1 MNSQSSLSPSS
12 SQTKP
17 FDTCYE
23 LYDHR
28 NHDEGLPAKE
38 SITEENLNDDG
49 KVSNPKQ
56 CGQLP
61 CSPHTIAF
69 QPILQ
74 PYNQNQLTSSHLK
87 VGYEIS
93 RSQSYDSPEFTFP
106 AKDENT
112 TFLHHKKAKSCTHS
126 FLRFALP
133 DKRTD
138 SKIRKNSTSPIEGEF
153 KDEICLPCLPAPQY
167 TERKNGIDFTE
178 LERFADIDRAI
189 DHCSRNYYRPAVRY
203 FANSTRPLVPQ
214 AMVLDPTREVQEYR
228 STSDE
233 QNDEKLC
240 PDHSIS
246 STLDSWDEHETCEM
260 NELPKENTCNNDRRN
275 SFTMDRFS
283 FFATDS
289 EATIHS
295 PDVSSLLD
303 EDTTFE
309 DLFNTSNGTW
319 WLDCLDPTD
328 AELMTLAK
336 AFNIHPLT
344 AEDIRTR
351 ETRQKVELF
360 KKYYFVSFHT
370 FDSDS
375 ESETFLEP
383 INVYIVVFREGILS
397 FHFSPIS
404 HDCNVRR
411 RIRQLR
417 DYVRVSSDWICY
429 AIIDDITDGFKPVI
443 REIEVET
450 DVIEDSVFIARE
462 ADFTPILRRIGI
474 ARQRVM
480 ILLRLLSGKADVIKM
495 FAKRCNEQYSNAPRL
510 EIGLYLSDVQDHI
523 ISMHQNLSVYEKVFS
538 RSHGNYLAQLQVESV
553 NSNNRITKV
562 LGRVTLIGTILVP
575 LNLVTGLFGMNV
587 RVPGQGGENLKWFFG
602 IIGFIV
608 AVIIMF
614 SLIANK
620 WLGDA
625 ESGDEDPHPS
635 DPSQSRIQG
644 GAIRNGTYWPSG
656 GKQDKAK
663 SN

>member
-1 MNSQSSLSPSS
+1 MNSQSALSQTS
-12 SQTKP
+12 SQNKN
-17 FDTCYE
+17 FDSCYE

-28 NHDEGLPAKE
+28 NHEEVLSAKE
-38 SITEENLNDDG
+38 SSDEESLDDNEKTG
-49 KVSNPKQ
+49 SPKKRN
-56 CGQLP
+56 QLP

-69 QPILQ
+69 EPILQ
-74 PYNQNQLTSSHLK
+74 PYNYSQHNSSNLK
-87 VGYEIS
+87 TGYEMN

-112 TFLHHKKAKSCTHS
+112 SFLHHKKAKSCTHS
-126 FLRFALP
+126 LLRFAFP
-133 DKRTD
+133 DKKTD
-138 SKIRKNSTSPIEGEF
+138 CKIRENSTSQIEGGF
-153 KDEICLPCLPAPQY
+153 KDEVCLPAPQY
-167 TERKNGIDFTE
+167 TERKNGIDFSE

-203 FANSTRPLVPQ
+203 FATSTRPLVPQ
-214 AMVLDPTREVQEYR
+214 AMVLDPTREGQEYR
-228 STSDE
+228 STGDD
-233 QNDEKLC
+233 QNDEKLR

-246 STLDSWDEHETCEM
+246 STLDSWDEQEACESSKS
-260 NELPKENTCNNDRRN
+260 PKDNSCNHDKRI
-275 SFTMDRFS
+275 SFTMDRFT

-295 PDVSSLLD
+295 PDVSSLLA
-303 EDTTFE
+303 EDKTFE

-328 AELMTLAK
+328 AELMSLAK
-336 AFNIHPLT
+336 AFSIHPLT
-344 AEDIRTR
+344 VEDISTR

-383 INVYIVVFREGILS
+383 INVYIVVFRAGILS

-404 HDCNVRR
+404 HACNVRR

-587 RVPGQGGENLKWFFG
+587 RVPGQGGDDLKWFFG
-602 IIGFIV
+602 IIGFISV
-608 AVIIMF
+608 VIIMF
-614 SLIANK
+614 SLIATK

-625 ESGDEDPHPS
+625 ESGNEDSHS
-635 DPSQSRIQG
+635 SNPSQSRIQSG
-644 GAIRNGTYWPSG
+644 VIRNGMDWPSR
-656 GKQDKAK
+656 GKENKAK